1 MPSGDSRV
9 SANVHEVDS
18 TLADRSRQLGVV
30 LDTAQRAS
38 LRGYVDIMKK
48 WTRTYNLTAV
58 RSDENMLTHHILDSL
73 AVVPHIEGKRLV
85 DVGSGAGLPGIPL
98 AIALPACDV
107 TLVEAVQKKVAFLRQ
122 AVIDLGLRNV
132 TVVGTR
138 AFAHLREFI
147 SVAGHLCSTGG
158 IIAAMKGI
166 FPQEEID
173 AIPKGYHVERT
184 VKLDVPGL
192 NAERHLILVKRD
204 G

>member
-1 MPSGDSRV
+1 M
-9 SANVHEVDS
+9 
-18 TLADRSRQLGVV
+18 
-30 LDTAQRAS
+30 
-38 LRGYVDIMKK
+38 
-48 WTRTYNLTAV
+48 
-58 RSDENMLTHHILDSL
+58 
-73 AVVPHIEGKRLV
+73 
-85 DVGSGAGLPGIPL
+85 
-98 AIALPACDV
+98 
-107 TLVEAVQKKVAFLRQ
+107 QKKVAFLRQ

-132 TVVGTR
+132 TVVGTRVEDWHPSATFDVVVSR